1 MHTAFTIKNPV
12 GNDFDYES
20 VKASIDA
27 DMNMNPSALKSE
39 GGTGILKARKILQND
54 LGYLEPVLVLDAK
67 DGVFYVNLDLTI

>member
-1 MHTAFTIKNPV
+1 
-12 GNDFDYES
+12 
-20 VKASIDA
+20 
-27 DMNMNPSALKSE
+27 MNMNPSALKSE